1 LKLIAVLRW
10 MSLPIIGIFQ
20 EAFLVQAS
28 YKNKEKTS
36 AFLLHFV
43 LNL

>member
-1 LKLIAVLRW
+1 
-10 MSLPIIGIFQ
+10 MGIWK
-20 EAFLVQAS
+20 EAFLAEAS
-28 YKNKEKTS
+28 HKNKEKTS